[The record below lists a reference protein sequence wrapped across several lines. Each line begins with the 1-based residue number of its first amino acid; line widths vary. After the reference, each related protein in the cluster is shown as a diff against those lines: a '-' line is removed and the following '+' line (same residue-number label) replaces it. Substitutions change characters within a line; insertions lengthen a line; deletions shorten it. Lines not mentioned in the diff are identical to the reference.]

1 VSIRWLDEPEEK
13 DYQAAQSFL
22 SMVLAP
28 ASLPEVI
35 AALHAAPLGRWA
47 AKDILRAAGLP
58 PLRPKESAEVAE
70 KLEKIKEGVPISPI
84 LLVGGIRDYTAH
96 RLPTGSIRMRWCP
109 AGCSGRAERLGRVP
123 PSGTRCDR
131 LAWQT
136 PGRIPD
142 TPAVAAPWRV
152 RRPTRRGSDHG

>member
-1 VSIRWLDEPEEK
+1 VSGTVSIRWLDEPEEK

-84 LLVGGIRDYTAH
+84 LLVGGIRDYLVIGDGYH
-96 RLPTGSIRMRWCP
+96 RAS
-109 AGCSGRAERLGRVP
+109 AAYRV
-123 PSGTRCDR
+123 DQDA
-131 LAWQT
+131 LV
-136 PGRIPD
+136 PGRLLWSSRAPRPSTAKRD
-142 TPAVAAPWRV
+142 TM
-152 RRPTRRGSDHG
+152 